1 MRILGRGIS
10 VHFADD
16 RAVVVRT
23 FSPGG
28 KLMSPTQTVL
38 KRSQYL
44 TFQLAGEEYGLDIMQ
59 VREIIEF
66 GTLTRVPHTPATVR
80 GVINLR
86 GNVVPVID
94 LTLKFTGAP
103 TAITRRSCIIIA
115 EAVLGADRVVTGVIA
130 DAVSKVVELTD
141 DEILPAP
148 AFGTGVRVEYLL
160 GMGRAGS
167 KFLLL
172 LDMDKV
178 LSMKEATA
186 SPARNDVATAN
197 PMLRE
202 QGSTTGA

>member
-1 MRILGRGIS
+1 M
-10 VHFADD
+10 
-16 RAVVVRT
+16 T
-23 FSPGG
+23 PN
-28 KLMSPTQTVL
+28 QTVV

-66 GTLTRVPHTPATVR
+66 GTLTRVPHTPPAVR

-86 GNVVPVID
+86 GSVVPVID

-103 TAITRRSCIIIA
+103 TAITRRTCIIIA
-115 EAVLGADRVVTGVIA
+115 EAMLGAERVVTGVIA

-148 AFGTGVRVEYLL
+148 AFGAGVSVEYLL
-160 GMGRAGS
+160 GMGRAGA

-178 LSMKEATA
+178 LSHREASAAVRRGLSTE
-186 SPARNDVATAN
+186 N
-197 PMLRE
+197 PVPEE
-202 QGSTTGA
+202 QA